1 MTKIPFNFGKEI
13 KKMSKDED
21 VENNREEQSSNNNS
35 DDGYSNFIAD
45 VNKSTIEF
53 HSKQGEIKK
62 KDFQQ
67 SIHNYEYY
75 EVVDNILRVRVEFFI
90 SKERIAIIKKILDL
104 KYHSSF
110 TDFVEQAI
118 INLVELDLNSPESMV
133 QKFCKDLLETWKPY
147 EGPKRKSLQNP
158 VSD

>member
-1 MTKIPFNFGKEI
+1 
-13 KKMSKDED
+13 MSIDED
-21 VENNREEQSSNNNS
+21 VENNN
-35 DDGYSNFIAD
+35 DGYSRFIKD
-45 VNKSTIEF
+45 VNKSTIGF
-53 HSKQGEIKK
+53 HSKEEIKK

-90 SKERIAIIKKILDL
+90 SKERLAIIKKILDL